1 MEQSS
6 TMSLSTLM
14 HRHTGREYDAVV
26 SSPSTQLYNRM
37 FAWKSRKHIPVR
49 DESEGVGKGLNAYL
63 INPAYL
69 DLKRASTIQ
78 PVEVVTHNT
87 IPVYQ
92 YSRLTR
98 EAHGNQ
104 VANVIETEYARRFAN
119 VIGAL
124 VSSVVSTTVEVSR
137 RVRSAVQPALI
148 YSYEQAGFRKEQ
160 MRRSFAKFAVVGMLL
175 GGAALFAVTM
185 TEQNQNTATP
195 RPAPISVQSGAN
207 NISGGNSSQG
217 SNDAGSIGNGLG
229 YSALWTVDQPA
240 QASTT
245 ATQASNPSDSNG
257 GSNVM
262 DSNTL
267 SPVTSQQ
274 QPATPIDSIVP
285 EATTGPMTETVTPDS
300 EPSESSG
307 GLLTSTLEE
316 TPSLVTNVLP

>member
-26 SSPSTQLYNRM
+26 SSPSSQIYNRM
-37 FAWKSRKHIPVR
+37 FAWRGRKHIPVR

-78 PVEVVTHNT
+78 PAESVTPNS

-104 VANVIETEYARRFAN
+104 VTSVIETEYARRFAN
-119 VIGAL
+119 IISAL
-124 VSSVVSTTVEVSR
+124 VGSVVSTAAEVSH
-137 RVRSAVQPALI
+137 RVSSAIQPALT

-160 MRRSFAKFAVVGMLL
+160 IRRSFAKFAVVGMLL

-185 TEQNQNTATP
+185 SEQNQNTTTP
-195 RPAPISVQSGAN
+195 RSAPISVQSGAN
-207 NISGGNSSQG
+207 NMSDGNSSQG
-217 SNDAGSIGNGLG
+217 SNDAGSISNGLG

-245 ATQASNPSDSNG
+245 ATPSDSNG
-257 GSNVM
+257 GGIVM
-262 DSNTL
+262 DSSTI
-267 SPVTSQQ
+267 SPAASQQ
-274 QPATPIDSIVP
+274 QPATPIDSVVP
-285 EATTGPMTETVTPDS
+285 EATTGPVAETVTPNS

-307 GLLTSTLEE
+307 GILTNTLEE
-316 TPSLVTNVLP
+316 TTSLVTNVLP